1 MSSEI
6 KWEFFDDNISG
17 IMRSEEMIGVL
28 TDCANQIKN
37 RCSGAYEISQY
48 VGPKRAN
55 VSIYTSDKK
64 TYFKNLKDNELAKA
78 LR

>member
-1 MSSEI
+1 MSSDI

-17 IMRSEEMIGVL
+17 IMRSEEMIDVL

-37 RCSGAYEISQY
+37 RCSGSYEISQY
-48 VGPKRAN
+48 VGPNRAN
-55 VSIYTSDKK
+55 VSIYTSDRK